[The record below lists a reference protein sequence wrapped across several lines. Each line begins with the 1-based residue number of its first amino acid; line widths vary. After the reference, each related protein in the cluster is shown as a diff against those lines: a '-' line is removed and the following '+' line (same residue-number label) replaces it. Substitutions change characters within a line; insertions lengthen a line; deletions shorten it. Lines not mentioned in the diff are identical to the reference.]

1 MKKKVTILALHLGY
15 GGIEKYISSLCQM
28 LEDNYEINII
38 STYKT
43 TPKPAFKFSENIKI
57 EYLIEDRPY
66 KEEMIEAFKFG
77 QFKKAFKYF
86 KINFYILRNKTKL
99 NIEAI
104 KKIDSDYII
113 TTRDFHNE
121 LVGKYA
127 KEGIIKIAT
136 EHNHH
141 NNDEKYINNLVN
153 SVKGFDYFVLVSQ
166 ELKEFYQDKVGDT
179 KTIHITNVIDNIND
193 KLINHN
199 HNIISIGRLA
209 EEKGFEDLIDIIK
222 MLKKDVEDIHLD
234 LIGDG
239 PLFRRLEKKISELN
253 LEENITLHGFRSKD
267 GIDEEIRK
275 CSLYVMTSHTES
287 FGLVLAEAMSYGL
300 PCVAFDSAQGAR
312 EVITQKNMLITN
324 RNKKQMVERIKD
336 LFKDEQLASKI
347 GSENYEHSKNY
358 LLENVKE
365 DWIKLLEEK

>member
-1 MKKKVTILALHLGY
+1 MKKKITILALHLGY
-15 GGIEKYISSLCQM
+15 GGIEKYISSLSQM

-43 TPKPAFKFSENIKI
+43 TKKPAFKFSDKIKI
-57 EYLIEDRPY
+57 EYLMEDRPY
-66 KEEMIEAFKFG
+66 KEEMVEAFKFG
-77 QFKKAFKYF
+77 QFKKGVKYL
-86 KINFYILRNKTKL
+86 KKNIKMLKNKTKL

-104 KKIDSDYII
+104 KNIDSDYII

-127 KEGIIKIAT
+127 KDGIIKIAT

-141 NNDEKYINNLVN
+141 NNDEKYINNLIK
-153 SVKGFDYFVLVSQ
+153 SVDGFDYFVLVSQ
-166 ELKEFYQDKVGDT
+166 ELKEFYQDKVGNT

-193 KLINHN
+193 KLTNHN
-199 HNIISIGRLA
+199 HNLISIGRLS
-209 EEKGFEDLIDIIK
+209 EEKGFDDLIDIINL
-222 MLKKDVEDIHLD
+222 LKKDIEDIHLD

-239 PLFRRLEKKISELN
+239 PLYRKIKKKIKELK
-253 LEENITLHGFRSKD
+253 LENNITLHGFRSKD

-287 FGLVLAEAMSYGL
+287 FGLVLVEAMSYGL

-312 EVITQKNMLITN
+312 EIITQKNMLIPN
-324 RNKKQMVERIKD
+324 RNKKQMIERIKE
-336 LFKDEQLASKI
+336 LLKDKKELSKI
-347 GSENYEHSKNY
+347 GNENYEHSKDY
-358 LLENVKE
+358 LLDNVKNE
-365 DWIKLLEEK
+365 WIQLLETK